1 MPSRAVGFQQLV
13 HSGVHAGDE
22 EGSDG
27 ADVLQVVAVGVSLGD
42 ALDVGVDDL
51 LVTLQGED
59 QGDVHGDA
67 LGQGG
72 GDCRQAF
79 EGGRNLDH
87 GVRTVHLGPEFLGL
101 LLGGLGL
108 VSQTRIHFDGDAAV
122 NEIGLLGNLTEDVGG
137 VAHVGGGELAHG
149 GLNVDLAQF
158 LQLRIVRADLVQSLL
173 EDGRVGGHA
182 DNVLV
187 GDEIL
192 QRAGLDAGAGQ
203 VVQPDRDTGVRGALS
218 CFSHCF
224 FSLIPFWI
232 KSCLSVKGEGH
243 MLSCPS
249 PYHHLAASTS
259 AMEAL
264 AASTT
269 CSAVMPRSIMF

>member
-1 MPSRAVGFQQLV
+1 M
-13 HSGVHAGDE
+13 
-22 EGSDG
+22 
-27 ADVLQVVAVGVSLGD
+27 LQVVAVGGSLGD
-42 ALDVGVDDL
+42 ALDVSVDDL
-51 LVTLQGED
+51 LVALQGED

>member
-1 MPSRAVGFQQLV
+1 MTFT
-13 HSGVHAGDE
+13 E
-22 EGSDG
+22 M
-27 ADVLQVVAVGVSLGD
+27 
-42 ALDVGVDDL
+42 
-51 LVTLQGED
+51 
-59 QGDVHGDA
+59 

-173 EDGRVGGHA
+173 EDGR
-182 DNVLV
+182 LV
-187 GDEIL
+187 VTPTTFLLAMRSCRE
-192 QRAGLDAGAGQ
+192 
-203 VVQPDRDTGVRGALS
+203 PDSMRERDRSSSQIETPESEVR
-218 CFSHCF
+218 
-224 FSLIPFWI
+224 
-232 KSCLSVKGEGH
+232 
-243 MLSCPS
+243 
-249 PYHHLAASTS
+249 
-259 AMEAL
+259 
-264 AASTT
+264 
-269 CSAVMPRSIMF
+269 